1 MTVIKLNK
9 LTDYAVV
16 ILTCLHSSKRSIW
29 TANLIARET
38 GVPVPTAAKLIK
50 ILAKADIIFSQR
62 GARGGCKLARP
73 AQKITVADV
82 IKAVEGPI
90 ALTDCVDGGAGECG
104 VENICPMRGN
114 WEQVN
119 VAIRTALEAV
129 TVADMAVP
137 LYPNEFI
144 NAIDRT
150 KRDEPEG
157 VERST

>member
-1 MTVIKLNK
+1 MIKLNK

-16 ILTCLHSSKRSIW
+16 ILTRLHTRKRPMW
-29 TANLIARET
+29 TANLIACET
-38 GVPVPTAAKLIK
+38 GVPLPTVAKLIK
-50 ILAKADIIFSQR
+50 ILVKAEMLSSQR
-62 GARGGCKLARP
+62 GARGGCTLAQP
-73 AQKITVADV
+73 AHKITVADV

-129 TVADMAVP
+129 TIADMAVP
-137 LYPNEFI
+137 FYADEFI
-144 NAIDRT
+144 NAKDRT
-150 KRDEPEG
+150 KRAEPERI
-157 VERST
+157 EHST